1 MVSGMLESSS
11 KKITP
16 PLACSNKPGRAR
28 SGVTERGGVAIAIS
42 DNGDGIA
49 PQDIERIFEPFVTSK
64 SHGIGLGLSICR
76 SIIEA
81 HGGRLWASNNAS
93 RGATREFELPA
104 EPAGSEHD

>member
-1 MVSGMLESSS
+1 MRRPAAVGE
-11 KKITP
+11 
-16 PLACSNKPGRAR
+16 AR
-28 SGVTERGGVAIAIS
+28 LHVGSRVTERGWVAIAIS

-64 SHGIGLGLSICR
+64 PHGIGLGLSICR

-93 RGATREFELPA
+93 RGATMEFELPA
-104 EPAGSEHD
+104 EPTESEHG